1 MPHSTTKRHRPKRP
15 DDRPNGKSRNK
26 SRLAA
31 VEKMEAKDL
40 IRTRIP
46 KALHKERQV
55 TGVLRQAPRKKSSTI
70 ESRIESR
77 VRSLQKLLRQ
87 IEQLG
92 EKRAA
97 GEVLNAAQL
106 EKLGRQDSIVA
117 ELEEIEELLVDE
129 DSDDIE
135 EEEVSSQASE
145 EDEEEDDKLGAFDE
159 NAKRAIQSNEN
170 HKKKKKKKTSQQ

>member
-26 SRLAA
+26 ARLAA

-55 TGVLRQAPRKKSSTI
+55 TGVLRLPRKKKTATI
-70 ESRIESR
+70 ENK

-87 IEQLG
+87 IEQLA
-92 EKRAA
+92 EKRKA
-97 GEVLNAAQL
+97 GEVLDAAQL
-106 EKLGRQDSIVA
+106 EKLSRRDIVIG
-117 ELEEIEELLVDE
+117 ELGEIEELLELQDE
-129 DSDDIE
+129 DSDEVE
-135 EEEVSSQASE
+135 EDEKLEDSSQGSE
-145 EDEEEDDKLGAFDE
+145 EDEQVDAT
-159 NAKRAIQSNEN
+159 NVNVKRTITSKEN
-170 HKKKKKKKTSQQ
+170 HKKKKSKASKQ